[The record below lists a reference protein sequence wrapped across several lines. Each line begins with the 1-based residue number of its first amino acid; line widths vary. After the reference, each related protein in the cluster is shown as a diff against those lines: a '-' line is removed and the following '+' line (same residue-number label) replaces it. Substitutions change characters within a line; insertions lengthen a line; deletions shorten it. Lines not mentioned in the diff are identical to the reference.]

1 MPNWYIAGAIFLK
14 LTLQIVTG
22 WMNSVYDQL
31 TSSQRL
37 TAWLELNDGIFD
49 LSKFR
54 FLIDAKRSTET
65 MYMSLQNSPIVE
77 VCCSNSL

>member
-22 WMNSVYDQL
+22 WMNSVCDQL

-37 TAWLELNDGIFD
+37 TSWLELNDGIFD
-49 LSKFR
+49 FSKFC
-54 FLIDAKRSTET
+54 F
-65 MYMSLQNSPIVE
+65 
-77 VCCSNSL
+77 

>member
-54 FLIDAKRSTET
+54 F
-65 MYMSLQNSPIVE
+65 
-77 VCCSNSL
+77 